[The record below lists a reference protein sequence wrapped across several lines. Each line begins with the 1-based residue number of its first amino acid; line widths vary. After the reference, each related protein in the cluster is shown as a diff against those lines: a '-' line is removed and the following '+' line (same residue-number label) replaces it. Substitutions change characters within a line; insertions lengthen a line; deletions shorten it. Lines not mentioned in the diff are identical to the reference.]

1 MTVRPGLKGLFWIA
15 GGTVVLIAVMLV
27 ALRFHQDDTLAA
39 QLALQTKRLELI
51 DRIRLALATAS
62 EAEKSAV
69 MAITDEE
76 SQDFADQAR
85 AASADVD
92 KERKELEPL
101 VAQYGGK
108 NEKDGLF
115 QFARAFAEC
124 QRIDSDLLDLAVKN
138 TNLKGYSLAFGPAA
152 ESIREMDRALSR
164 IIAEYADAS
173 SSEAT
178 RVMLF
183 ASRAQSGALRIQSIL
198 PSHISEESDQKM
210 DQLESWMAQEDQMV
224 RKDLAGL
231 NAVLGPGGSSDF
243 KTADSAYARFNATKK
258 EILALS
264 RQNTNVRSLAI
275 SLNQKRTAVLM
286 CQDALAALD
295 KAVREEPVSG
305 VTPDLPR

>member
-1 MTVRPGLKGLFWIA
+1 
-15 GGTVVLIAVMLV
+15 MLV

-69 MAITDEE
+69 MAITDRE

-286 CQDALAALD
+286 CQDALAALE
-295 KAVREEPVSG
+295 KAVREEPVSDA
-305 VTPDLPR
+305 TPDLPR